1 MISRITFLAMS
12 LLLALPAMADE
23 FVSAPMRVAP
33 AKAVATPAS
42 DYVPLAAD
50 RRPALHEHRI
60 ADAALARGFDQL
72 SEGVWARGGK
82 RTPAGVHADA
92 PTLNAGDWTR
102 IARADGLVSWMAR
115 ISSPGADYLRTHFT
129 RTVRRGEIW
138 VIGGDGVARMA
149 RPTRTA
155 TTTDFWGP
163 IVPGD
168 RMTIEVVTPG
178 DAPPANLI
186 DTISHI
192 LPLQDLA
199 AEQNCYSDPTCFT
212 DGNAVKKGVGW
223 IWLADPWGTF
233 ICTGSLLSDVSGS
246 LAPYFL
252 TANHCM
258 NTQQEADAIVVVWN
272 YHTST
277 CDGSVPN
284 PVTLPNS
291 AGSEMLAHSS
301 QSDFALFLLDEDPP
315 AGTTYLGWT
324 TDALASGED
333 ITVVHHPDG
342 SWKRI
347 TFGDQVG
354 GDTNFWEVRYTDG
367 STEGGSSGS
376 PLFND
381 DMLVV
386 GQLYGGSAWCTNMNG
401 TDDFGKFSRSW
412 TLGIEDYLNSSTTTT
427 TPSTTTTTT
436 TSTTAPTT
444 TTTTAPTT
452 TTTSPTTTT
461 TIPGDDDTD
470 DDADDDSDDD
480 ADDDGWY
487 PDDDVSDDDTTD
499 DDVGDDD
506 ATDDDSMDDDAS
518 GDDDDE
524 AGGCG
529 C

>member
-1 MISRITFLAMS
+1 MLSRFLLLAMS
-12 LLLALPAMADE
+12 LLLALPAIADE
-23 FVSAPMRVAP
+23 PTSAPMRVAP
-33 AKAVATPAS
+33 ARAPATPMSSFAPVAVA
-42 DYVPLAAD
+42 
-50 RRPALHEHRI
+50 RRPALREHRVD
-60 ADAALARGFDQL
+60 DAALARGFEKL
-72 SEGVWARGGK
+72 GEGVWARGGK

-92 PTLNAGDWTR
+92 PALAAGDWTR
-102 IARADGLVSWMAR
+102 ISRPDGLVSWQAR
-115 ISSPGADYLRTHFT
+115 IASPGADALRAHFT

-138 VIGGDGVARMA
+138 VIGDDGEARMA

-155 TTTDFWGP
+155 TTVDFWGP

-178 DAPPANLI
+178 DAPGANLI

-199 AEQNCYSDPTCFT
+199 AEQSCYSDPTCFD

-258 NTQQEADAIVVVWN
+258 NSQQEADAIVVVWN

-277 CDGSVPN
+277 CNGSVPN
-284 PVTLPNS
+284 PLNLPKS
-291 AGSEMLAHSS
+291 SGSQMLAHSS

-324 TDALASGED
+324 TDPLASGED

-342 SWKRI
+342 AWKRI

-354 GDTNFWEVRYTDG
+354 GNTNFWEVRYTDG

-386 GQLYGGSAWCTNMNG
+386 GQLYGGSAWCTNMSG

-412 TLGIEDYLNSSTTTT
+412 TLGIEPWLNSSTTTT
-427 TPSTTTTTT
+427 TTPTTT
-436 TSTTAPTT
+436 TT

-470 DDADDDSDDD
+470 DDADDDVDDD
-480 ADDDGWY
+480 WY
-487 PDDDVSDDDTTD
+487 PDDDASDDDAS
-499 DDVGDDD
+499 DDD
-506 ATDDDSMDDDAS
+506 ATDDDAADDDVEDDDAGGDATG

-524 AGGCG
+524 TGGCS

>member
-1 MISRITFLAMS
+1 MLSRFLLLAMS
-12 LLLALPAMADE
+12 LFMAFPAMADE

-33 AKAVATPAS
+33 AKVIATPTS
-42 DYVPLAAD
+42 DYAPLAEA
-50 RRPALHEHRI
+50 RRPVLREHRVS
-60 ADAALARGFDQL
+60 DAALARGVAKL
-72 SEGVWARGGK
+72 GEGVWARGGK
-82 RTPAGVHADA
+82 RTPAGIHADA
-92 PTLNAGDWTR
+92 PTLHAGDWTR
-102 IARADGLVSWMAR
+102 IARADGLVSWMAQ
-115 ISSPGADYLRTHFT
+115 ISSPGAEYLRTHFT
-129 RTVRRGEIW
+129 RSVRRGEIW
-138 VIGGDGVARMA
+138 VIGADGVARMV
-149 RPTRTA
+149 RTTRTA
-155 TTTDFWGP
+155 TTADFWGP

-186 DTISHI
+186 DKISHI

-199 AEQNCYSDPTCFT
+199 TEEDCYSDPTCFT

-258 NTQQEADAIVVVWN
+258 NTQQEADAIIVVWN
-272 YHTST
+272 YHTSS

-315 AGTTYLGWT
+315 AGPTYLGWT

-342 SWKRI
+342 AWKRI

-401 TDDFGKFSRSW
+401 TDEFGKFSRSW
-412 TLGIEDYLNSSTTTT
+412 DLGIEPWLNSSTTTT
-427 TPSTTTTTT
+427 TTPT
-436 TSTTAPTT
+436 TT

-470 DDADDDSDDD
+470 DDADDD
-480 ADDDGWY
+480 WY
-487 PDDDVSDDDTTD
+487 PDDDASH
-499 DDVGDDD
+499 DD
-506 ATDDDSMDDDAS
+506 ATDDDVADDDAEDDDADGDATG
-518 GDDDDE
+518 GDDDDNT
-524 AGGCG
+524 GGCS

>member
-1 MISRITFLAMS
+1 MMSRFLLVAMI
-12 LLLALPAMADE
+12 LLMALPAIAGDV
-23 FVSAPMRVAP
+23 VSAPMRVAP
-33 AKAVATPAS
+33 MKAVSATVSEFP
-42 DYVPLAAD
+42 PLRAD
-50 RRPALHEHRI
+50 ARPVLRARHI
-60 ADAALARGFDQL
+60 SDAALARGFEKL
-72 SEGVWARGGK
+72 GEGVWARGGK
-82 RTPAGVHADA
+82 RTPAGVHVDA
-92 PTLNAGDWTR
+92 PTLSASDWTR
-102 IARADGLVSWMAR
+102 VMRPGGLVSWQVR
-115 ISSPGADYLRTHFT
+115 IASPGAEYLRAHFT
-129 RTVRRGEIW
+129 RNIRRGEIW
-138 VIGGDGVARMA
+138 VIGEDGEARLA

-178 DAPPANLI
+178 DEPPANLI
-186 DTISHI
+186 DTLAHI
-192 LPLQDLA
+192 LPIADLTS
-199 AEQNCYSDPTCFT
+199 EEGCYSDPTCFA

-272 YHTST
+272 FHTST
-277 CDGSVPN
+277 CDGVPPN

-291 AGSEMLAHSS
+291 TGSEMLEHSS

-342 SWKRI
+342 AWKRI

-354 GDTNFWEVRYTDG
+354 GDTNFWEVQYTDG

-386 GQLYGGSAWCTNMNG
+386 GQLFGGSAWCTNMDG

-412 TLGIEDYLNSSTTTT
+412 TLGIEDWLNSSTTTT
-427 TPSTTTTTT
+427 TQ
-436 TSTTAPTT
+436 AT
-444 TTTTAPTT
+444 TTTTAPPTTTTITTSPTTT

-461 TIPGDDDTD
+461 TIPGDDDADDDMD
-470 DDADDDSDDD
+470 DDADDD

-487 PDDDVSDDDTTD
+487 PDDDESDDDASD
-499 DDVGDDD
+499 DDESDDDAGDDD
-506 ATDDDSMDDDAS
+506 AFDDDGSAD
-518 GDDDDE
+518 DDDDE
-524 AGGCG
+524 GGCS